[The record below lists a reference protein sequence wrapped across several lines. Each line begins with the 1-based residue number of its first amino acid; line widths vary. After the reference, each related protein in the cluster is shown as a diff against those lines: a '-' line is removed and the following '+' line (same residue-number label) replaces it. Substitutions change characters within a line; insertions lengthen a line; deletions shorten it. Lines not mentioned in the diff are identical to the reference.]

1 MAKEVEQ
8 YFVRRWQL
16 FNITSKNIKI
26 TEDITSLVLNSLLFN
41 MCAVGQYALEVVA
54 SQVYIPHAN
63 NPKFYVS
70 RISIELHLIHQITFL
85 GYHHGRVR
93 RYCGLSEFGQRHE
106 YLQSYNKLLIHTLG
120 VPFCQCYFYCA
131 PDST

>member
-54 SQVYIPHAN
+54 S
-63 NPKFYVS
+63 
-70 RISIELHLIHQITFL
+70 
-85 GYHHGRVR
+85 
-93 RYCGLSEFGQRHE
+93 
-106 YLQSYNKLLIHTLG
+106 
-120 VPFCQCYFYCA
+120 
-131 PDST
+131 